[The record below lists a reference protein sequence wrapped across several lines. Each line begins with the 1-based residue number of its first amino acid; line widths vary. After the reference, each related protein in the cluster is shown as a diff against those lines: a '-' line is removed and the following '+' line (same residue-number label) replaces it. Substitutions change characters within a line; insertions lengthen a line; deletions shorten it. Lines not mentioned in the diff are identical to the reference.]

1 MLLSGSIYLFV
12 IYRLISA
19 LRAVGKR
26 ARSPDLRPNAAIS
39 LIILRAVETACEKK
53 PVLRTQSI
61 CRRGL
66 IVRTLGRRVS
76 IEKLTGVRRNR
87 MSQECRY
94 AYKLWIFKISVRFL
108 PRDGMLAR

>member
-39 LIILRAVETACEKK
+39 LIILRAVETLRARKNQSLEHNQYAEE
-53 PVLRTQSI
+53 VL
-61 CRRGL
+61 L
-66 IVRTLGRRVS
+66 
-76 IEKLTGVRRNR
+76 
-87 MSQECRY
+87 Y
-94 AYKLWIFKISVRFL
+94 ARWDDVFL
-108 PRDGMLAR
+108 PRS